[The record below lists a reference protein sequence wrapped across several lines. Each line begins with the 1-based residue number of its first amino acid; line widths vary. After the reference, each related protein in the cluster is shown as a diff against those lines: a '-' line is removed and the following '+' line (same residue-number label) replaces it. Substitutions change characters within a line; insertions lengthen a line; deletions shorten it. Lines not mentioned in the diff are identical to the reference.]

1 MQIKKVSIQN
11 FYSIKKIDF
20 DFTKYKGVTLIEG
33 ENKDTG
39 GSNGAGKSALFEAV
53 VWGLYGK
60 TIRKSTEAALINV
73 TSGKDCKVIMHV
85 DDDIVI
91 ERCKKP
97 TSLQFRKGKDNLTK
111 ANALETQKEI
121 EKYLKVDYKTFM
133 TSMVMGQHN
142 ALEFLGATPDDKRLI
157 IKNFLNLEDI
167 FKTRE
172 KVKSFKSQFNNEV
185 KTRTFII
192 KEYLKDVKE
201 LKDKLSIIE
210 KDKEKYKFTDDL
222 KNIKMLDILKKEE
235 ETGVLSKKIKK
246 IKDDVI
252 PGLKDALFK
261 LHIKANKGIH
271 RTAEVCGE
279 CNSEYVVEQTDKDL
293 EKLEYQ
299 INQLADLKSIKEQ
312 EINSLL
318 VKKVSIDIPIKSKD
332 LGYFQEFLD
341 LCSFED
347 SYKERLEQLQQKIDE
362 QEVKK
367 LNNQKKYE
375 SMKFWEKAFSEQGLI
390 QYVIRNVLNYLN
402 VNCNKYV
409 SLLSAGKMKIE
420 FDEKLNETIQCGG
433 SEIQHISLSGGEKRK
448 INIAIMLALQDLLAI
463 VTGSKTNIL
472 FLDEIAENLDADG
485 INGLY
490 ILMRELRKSKDLFV
504 ITHNNNLKSVL
515 DFGNKVTI
523 IKARGYSRLKETL

>member
-20 DFTKYKGVTLIEG
+20 DFTKYKGLTLIEG

-73 TSGKDCKVIMHV
+73 TAGKDCKVTV
-85 DDDIVI
+85 YLDDDVMI

-97 TSLQFRKGKDNLTK
+97 TSLRFITRKGNLTRE
-111 ANALETQKEI
+111 NALETQKVI
-121 EKYLKVDYKTFM
+121 EQYLKVDYKTFM

-157 IKNFLNLEDI
+157 IKNFLNLDDI

-192 KEYLKDVKE
+192 KEYLKDIRE
-201 LKDKLSIIE
+201 LKDKLGLIE

-222 KNIKMLDILKKEE
+222 KNIKMSDILKKEE
-235 ETGVLSKKIKK
+235 ETTTLSKNIRS

-261 LHIKANKGIH
+261 LHIKANKGVH
-271 RTAEVCGE
+271 QTTAKCDECGSSYE
-279 CNSEYVVEQTDKDL
+279 SGLDAEDL
-293 EKLEYQ
+293 EKLDFQ
-299 INQLADLKSIKEQ
+299 INQLSSLKSSKEQ
-312 EINSLL
+312 ELKNSLL
-318 VKKVSIDIPIKSKD
+318 NKASINIPIRSKD
-332 LGYFQEFLD
+332 LGKFQEFLD
-341 LCSFED
+341 LCKSED

-362 QEVKK
+362 QETEK
-367 LNNQKKYE
+367 LDNQKKYE
-375 SMKFWEKAFSEQGLI
+375 LMKFWEKAFSEQGLI
-390 QYVIRNVLNYLN
+390 QYIIRNVLKYLN
-402 VNCNKYV
+402 ANCNKYV
-409 SLLSAGKMKIE
+409 SMLSSGKLNIE
-420 FDEKLNETIQCGG
+420 FDDKLNETIQCGG
-433 SEIQHISLSGGEKRK
+433 RGIQHISLSGGEKRK
-448 INIAIMLALQDLLAI
+448 INIAIMLGLQDLLGI

-490 ILMRELRKSKDLFV
+490 ILMRELSKSKDLFV
-504 ITHNNNLKSVL
+504 ITHNNNLKSAL

-523 IKARGYSRLKETL
+523 IKTLGYSSIKGK

>member
-20 DFTKYKGVTLIEG
+20 DFAKYKGVTLIEG

-73 TSGKDCKVIMHV
+73 TAGKDCKVVVYI
-85 DDDIVI
+85 DDDVVI

-97 TSLQFRKGKDNLTK
+97 TSLQFKKGKDNLTK
-111 ANALETQKEI
+111 DNAQETQKAI
-121 EKYLKVDYKTFM
+121 EQYLKVDYKTFM

-185 KTRTFII
+185 KNRTFII

-201 LKDKLSIIE
+201 LEDNLSVIE
-210 KDKEKYKFTDDL
+210 KDKGKYEFSDDL
-222 KNIKMLDILKKEE
+222 KNVKMSDILQKEE
-235 ETGVLSKKIKK
+235 EAVELSKIAVYL
-246 IKDDVI
+246 KDDVI
-252 PGLKDALFK
+252 PGLQAALFK
-261 LHIKANKGIH
+261 LGVKVNKGIYED
-271 RTAEVCGE
+271 TEVCNE
-279 CNSEYVVEQTDKDL
+279 CGSSYVTGQGKGDL
-293 EKLEYQ
+293 EKLDYQ
-299 INQLADLKSIKEQ
+299 IKQLINLKEIKER
-312 EINSLL
+312 ELVSSI
-318 VKKVSIDIPIKSKD
+318 VKKASIDIPIRSKD
-332 LGYFQEFLD
+332 LGKFQEFLD
-341 LCSFED
+341 LCKSED
-347 SYKERLEQLQQKIDE
+347 SYRERLEQLQQKIND
-362 QEVKK
+362 QEAEK
-367 LNNQKKYE
+367 LDNQRKYE
-375 SMKFWEKAFSEQGLI
+375 LMKFWEKAFSEQGLI
-390 QYVIRNVLNYLN
+390 QYVIRNVLGYLN
-402 VNCNKYV
+402 ANCNKYV
-409 SLLSAGKMKIE
+409 SLLSSGKMKIE

-433 SEIQHISLSGGEKRK
+433 KEIQHISLSGGEKRK

-463 VTGSKTNIL
+463 VTGSNTNLL
-472 FLDEIAENLDADG
+472 FLDEIAENLDEDG
-485 INGLY
+485 IKGLY

-504 ITHNNNLKSVL
+504 ITHNNNLKSAL

-523 IKARGYSRLKETL
+523 IKARGYSKLKEKS